1 MLLATAES
9 PVCRLG
15 SFHSQTFLLVFSGG
29 DGQATLQMSPRVLTD
44 TFQAT
49 PRASKGYQGV
59 FQCGPPSPGDHSGGV
74 SELWSQG
81 RAQIQRVAL
90 SLVGEC
96 G

>member
-49 PRASKGYQGV
+49 REPAKGIKVYSSVVPLLLGTTV
-59 FQCGPPSPGDHSGGV
+59 GACLSSGAKAGLRSSV
-74 SELWSQG
+74 
-81 RAQIQRVAL
+81 
-90 SLVGEC
+90 
-96 G
+96 